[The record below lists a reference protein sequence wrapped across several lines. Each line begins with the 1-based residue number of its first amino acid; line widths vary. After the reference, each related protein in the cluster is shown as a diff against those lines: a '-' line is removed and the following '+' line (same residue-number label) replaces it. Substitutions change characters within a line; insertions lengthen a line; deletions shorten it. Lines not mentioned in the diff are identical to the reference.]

1 MTTAER
7 LYQEARKLRDSGNY
21 SKAFTMFTGAAELG
35 HIPAQFYV
43 GRMYEVGQGT
53 EQDYYKAR
61 YWYEKSANG
70 GEPVAMNNL
79 ANLLECGQG
88 SPVNLPEAFRWYLKA
103 AEQKVAIAQRNV
115 GRFYEKGLGVPK
127 NEKEA
132 FSWYLLAANQG
143 DSYAQF
149 CVAVCYDF
157 GKAVAQDYAKARYW
171 YEKAAAQNHTMAL
184 NNLGVMYEQGQ
195 GVPKDYD
202 KMLSYYR
209 KAVELK
215 NPTATR
221 NLALAYW
228 HGRGVAVNLKIARE
242 LLQQAVERG
251 DPNSKDL
258 LVKLDNLLAN
268 GGNTPPAANTPP
280 APQTPPVQTPREP
293 AMSELGKLNALVGL
307 ESVKRDVQQTVNH
320 VKIQRMRQQMGMAQI
335 PTSKHLVFTGNPGT
349 GKTTVA
355 RIIAGLYKEIG
366 VLSKGHLVEVDR
378 ADLVAGYI
386 GQTAPKTLEKIKE
399 AYGGILFIDEAYT
412 LAGKSD
418 NDFGLEAIDTLLKQM
433 EDHRD
438 DFVVIVAGYTDRM
451 KKFISSN
458 PGLESRFNT
467 YIEFPDYNAQ
477 ELVQIFRDMCKKYS
491 LELTRDALAKATE
504 HITAMEEAKDDNFG
518 NARDVRNFFEKVLK
532 LQASRIAKQGNVT
545 ADAIKTITAADIFP
559 YAQEES
565 KPEQSPLEE
574 LYSLIGLDEVKK
586 EIQSTIGLVKMQKMR
601 EARGLKSVTASRH
614 MVFTGNPGTG
624 KTTVARIVGRL
635 YKEAGV
641 LPRGHLVEVS
651 RADLVGGYVGQT
663 APKTLE
669 KIKEAYGGVLFVDE
683 AYTLAGKSDND
694 FGQEAIDTL
703 LKEMEDHRDNL
714 VVIVAGYTEP
724 IRSFVQ
730 SNPGLES
737 RFNKY
742 INFPDY
748 EAEDLEEIFVSLCD
762 KYGYELTKKAGEA
775 VKEYTIQMACY
786 KDENFGNARDVRNF
800 FEKVLERQAAR
811 VSFLPNITDKDMVTI
826 TDADIIPYTPPEKKN
841 TRRIGF

>member
-7 LYQEARKLRDSGNY
+7 LYADALKYKDAGNLN
-21 SKAFTMFTGAAELG
+21 KAFTLFSGAAELG
-35 HIPAQFYV
+35 HAQAQFYL
-43 GRMYEVGQGT
+43 GRFFETGRGT
-53 EQDYYKAR
+53 QQDYYKAR
-61 YWYEKSANG
+61 YWYEKSATG

-79 ANLLECGQG
+79 GLLLEDGNGCPKDHNQ
-88 SPVNLPEAFRWYLKA
+88 AFAWFRKSAQAGYYLG
-103 AEQKVAIAQRNV
+103 QRNLA
-115 GRFYEKGLGVPK
+115 RCYEQGIGTAK
-127 NEKEA
+127 NLQEA
-132 FSWYLLAANQG
+132 HSNYLLAANQG
-143 DSYAQF
+143 DDHSQYRLGYF
-149 CVAVCYDF
+149 YHT
-157 GKAVAQDYAKARYW
+157 GTGVAQDYIKARQW
-171 YEKAAAQNHTMAL
+171 YEKAAEKNHVYAL
-184 NNLGVMYEQGQ
+184 NNLGWLYECGH
-195 GVPKDYD
+195 GVAKDYN

-209 KAVELK
+209 RAMER
-215 NPTATR
+215 NHPTATR
-221 NLALAYW
+221 NMALCYW
-228 HGRGVAVNLKIARE
+228 HGKGVGVNLKIALE
-242 LLQQAVERG
+242 LMEKAARQGNKDAVEE
-251 DPNSKDL
+251 
-258 LVKLDNLLAN
+258 VKKLKSLIAG

-280 APQTPPVQTPREP
+280 VSQTPPMQTPKEP
-293 AMSELGKLNALVGL
+293 EMSELEKLNALVGL

-418 NDFGLEAIDTLLKQM
+418 NDFGPEAIDTLLKQM

-451 KKFISSN
+451 KAFISSN

-467 YIEFPDYNAQ
+467 YIDFPDYNAQ
-477 ELVQIFRDMCKKYS
+477 ELVQIFRGMCKKYG
-491 LELTRDALAKATE
+491 LELTKDALAKATE
-504 HITAMEEAKDDNFG
+504 HITDMEAAKDDNFG

-532 LQASRIAKQGNVT
+532 LQASRIAKLGNVT
-545 ADAIKTITAADIFP
+545 AEAIKTVTAEDIFP
-559 YAQEES
+559 FAQE
-565 KPEQSPLEE
+565 KAPEISPLEE
-574 LYSLIGLDEVKK
+574 LYSLIGLDGVKQ
-586 EIQSTIGLVKMQKMR
+586 EIQSTIGLVKMQKLR
-601 EARGLKSVTASRH
+601 EERGLKTVTASRH

-651 RADLVGGYVGQT
+651 RGDLVGGYVGQT

-669 KIKEAYGGVLFVDE
+669 KIKEAYGGVLFIDE
-683 AYTLAGKSDND
+683 AYTLSGKGEND

-724 IRSFVQ
+724 IRKFVE

-742 INFPDY
+742 IDFPDY
-748 EAEDLEEIFVSLCD
+748 DAEDLEAIFCSLCD
-762 KYGYELTKKAGEA
+762 QYGYELTKKAREA
-775 VKEYTIQMACY
+775 VKEYTVQMACY

-811 VSFLPNITDKDMVTI
+811 VSFLPNITDKDMVTV
-826 TDADIIPYTPPEKKN
+826 TEADIIPYTPTERKT
-841 TRRIGF
+841 TRKIGF